1 MATHTFDDLLRHADH
16 DVKVSRYVTFDDDGE
31 MSVANV
37 AVECETC
44 YEVLLD
50 FDNPSMILS
59 DNNTTEGEQNA

>member
-1 MATHTFDDLLRHADH
+1 MAASHFDDLVRHVEH
-16 DVKVSRYVTFDDDGE
+16 DVKVARYVTFSEEGE

-50 FDNPSMILS
+50 FDNPAMM
-59 DNNTTEGEQNA
+59 TP